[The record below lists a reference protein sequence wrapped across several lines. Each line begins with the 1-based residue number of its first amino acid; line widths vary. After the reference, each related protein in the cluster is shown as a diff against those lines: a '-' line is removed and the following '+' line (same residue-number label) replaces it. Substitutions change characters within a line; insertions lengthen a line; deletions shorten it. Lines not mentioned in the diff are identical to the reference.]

1 MEMASLSGEYT
12 VKPITE
18 ADIPAV
24 LRLQESNPL
33 FFRHCPPPP
42 TADAVR
48 EDMDA
53 LPPGKCPEDKY
64 FAGFWQGNALVAVL
78 DLVLGYPD
86 SQTAFLGLL
95 MLDAAYQGRGIGSR
109 ILEGV
114 LQSLKPSFSFVRLG
128 YAKGNPQSERFW
140 HKNGFSPT
148 GSITKAEAYDIIVMQ
163 RKL

>member
-1 MEMASLSGEYT
+1 MFVHSH
-12 VKPITE
+12 ITIE
-18 ADIPAV
+18 RIA
-24 LRLQESNPL
+24 
-33 FFRHCPPPP
+33 FFRPGGG
-42 TADAVR
+42 ADARADKSRRRPSRLR
-48 EDMDA
+48 E
-53 LPPGKCPEDKY
+53 K
-64 FAGFWQGNALVAVL
+64 
-78 DLVLGYPD
+78 
-86 SQTAFLGLL
+86 TAWLL
-95 MLDAAYQGRGIGSR
+95 MLDAAYQGRGICSR

>member
-109 ILEGV
+109 LLQLAKEHTPTVLYFGAQPEAEAFYEKNGCKKS
-114 LQSLKPSFSFVRLG
+114 LQSYQIDPR
-128 YAKGNPQSERFW
+128 
-140 HKNGFSPT
+140 
-148 GSITKAEAYDIIVMQ
+148 
-163 RKL
+163 

>member
-1 MEMASLSGEYT
+1 MERELEGIVLSVSDY
-12 VKPITE
+12 
-18 ADIPAV
+18 
-24 LRLQESNPL
+24 
-33 FFRHCPPPP
+33 
-42 TADAVR
+42 R
-48 EDMDA
+48 ENDA
-53 LPPGKCPEDKY
+53 L
-64 FAGFWQGNALVAVL
+64 VTVL
-78 DLVLGYPD
+78 NLVLGYPD